1 MAPKKKAGG
10 DAAKGEKI
18 FKAQC
23 AVCHS
28 VSAHGTGP
36 MVKGTFGNPAA
47 SKEGFTYS

>member
-1 MAPKKKAGG
+1 MGPKKKAGG

-28 VSAHGTGP
+28 FAAHGTGP
-36 MVKGTFGNPAA
+36 MLKGVFGSMPG
-47 SKEGFTYS
+47 SKDGFGYS

>member
-10 DAAKGEKI
+10 DAEKGAKI

-28 VSAHGTGP
+28 VNAHGTGP
-36 MVKGTFGNPAA
+36 MVKGTFGNVAA
-47 SKEGFTYS
+47 TKEGFAYS